1 MINII
6 NNLIFFYLGAI
17 IGSFLNMLIDR
28 LPKGEEIIFKR
39 SHCDSCHKTLGILD
53 LVPVFSFL
61 LLKGKCRYCHIKIP
75 FRNLFVEM
83 LSGIGFIFVIN
94 FYNTSDIGQIIF
106 QLIILCVLIAIFF
119 IDLDEG
125 IIPDSLI
132 LTLIVSTLLYQ
143 SLFNI
148 IGVGNL
154 IMSGVVFFLFFL
166 FLVLITK
173 GKGMG
178 MGDVKI
184 SFFIGFYLGF
194 NKMLIAFYLAF
205 LTGAVFSLILI
216 YKGRKNLKST
226 IPFGPFLV
234 LATFI
239 SNYYG
244 EIILG
249 IAKNLLF

>member
-1 MINII
+1 MINLI
-6 NNLIFFYLGAI
+6 NNILIFYFGAI

-28 LPKGEEIIFKR
+28 LPKGEEIIIKR
-39 SHCDSCHKTLGILD
+39 SHCDHCHKTLGILD

-61 LLKGKCRYCHIKIP
+61 FLKGRCSYCHTKIP
-75 FRNLFVEM
+75 IRNLIVEL
-83 LSGIGFIFVIN
+83 LSGAGFIFVIN
-94 FYNTSDIGQIIF
+94 FYNTSDFGQIIF
-106 QLIILCVLIAIFF
+106 QLIIFCILIAIFF
-119 IDLDEG
+119 IDLDKG
-125 IIPDSLI
+125 IIPDSLT
-132 LTLIVSTLLYQ
+132 LTLIVSTLIYQ
-143 SLFNI
+143 SLFNLNGI
-148 IGVGNL
+148 ANL
-154 IMSGVVFFLFFL
+154 IMSGVLFFLFFL

-178 MGDVKI
+178 MGDVKL

-205 LTGAVFSLILI
+205 LTGALISLILI
-216 YKGRKNLKST
+216 YKGRKNIKST

-244 EIILG
+244 TKILEV
-249 IAKNLLF
+249 AKKLLF